1 MKDMKLI
8 DNVANKITRDIA
20 IDLGTANIRIVLKEG
35 GRVIIEPSIVA
46 INQSTGKILAVGE
59 EAKRMIGRTPANI
72 IAVQPLK
79 NGVIS
84 DFNAT
89 EALIS
94 NYIKKVRPSM
104 GTLSKFLWLNAIIA
118 VPSLI
123 TEVEIK
129 AVIDS
134 AKSAGAKKVYIVEE
148 PVAAAIGSGIKIEEA
163 SGSMI
168 VDIGGGTSDIAVIS
182 LGGIVVDN
190 TIKVAGDSM
199 DTAIQDYVRKKYNL
213 LIGIKMAEELKI
225 KIGNAIPPKSSEKM
239 GVKGQD
245 IITGLPKSLEIDSL
259 EVTEALNP
267 ILNKILSA
275 MKEAIEK
282 SPPEIISDLINN
294 GVHITGGGALIKN
307 IDKYFAKD
315 LGIKV
320 IIPKDPIFSVAN
332 GLKLMLEDSSLL
344 HRMQFKDFI
353 LR

>member
-1 MKDMKLI
+1 MIDMKI
-8 DNVANKITRDIA
+8 RNNIVNKISKELA
-20 IDLGTANIRIVLKEG
+20 IDLGTANIRVVLKDG
-35 GRVIIEPSIVA
+35 GRVIKEPSIVA

-72 IAVQPLK
+72 VAVQPLK

-94 NYIKKVRPSM
+94 NYINKVRPSL
-104 GTLSKFLWLNAIIA
+104 GPLSRVLWLSAIIA

-148 PVAAAIGSGIKIEEA
+148 PIAAAIGSQIKIEEA

-190 TIKVAGDSM
+190 TIKAAGDSM
-199 DTAIQDYVRKKYNL
+199 DNAIQDYIRKKYNL
-213 LIGIKMAEELKI
+213 LIGIKMAEDLKI
-225 KIGNAIPPKSSEKM
+225 KIGNALPSKSVEKM
-239 GVKGQD
+239 EVKGQD
-245 IITGLPKSLEIDSL
+245 IITGLPKSIEVGSL
-259 EVTEALNP
+259 EVTEALSP

-275 MKEAIEK
+275 IKEAIEK

-294 GVHITGGGALIKN
+294 GVHVTGGGALIKN
-307 IDKYFAKD
+307 IDKYFSKD

-320 IIPKDPIFSVAN
+320 VIPQDPIFSVAN

-344 HRMQFKDFI
+344 HKMQFKDFI

>member
-1 MKDMKLI
+1 MKI
-8 DNVANKITRDIA
+8 ITTIVNKASKDLA
-20 IDLGTANIRIVLKEG
+20 IDLGTANIRVILKDG
-35 GRVIIEPSIVA
+35 GRIIKEPSIVA

-59 EAKRMIGRTPANI
+59 EAKKMIGRTPANI
-72 IAVQPLK
+72 VAIQPLK

-89 EALIS
+89 EALIH
-94 NYIKKVRPSM
+94 NYISKVRPNLGVFSRFM
-104 GTLSKFLWLNAIIA
+104 WLTVIIA

-148 PVAAAIGSGIKIEEA
+148 PIAAAVGSDIRIEEA
-163 SGSMI
+163 NGSMI

-199 DTAIQDYVRKKYNL
+199 DIAIQDYIKRKYNL
-213 LIGIKMAEELKI
+213 LIGIKMAEDLKI
-225 KIGNAIPPKSSEKM
+225 NIGNALPSKTPEKM

-245 IITGLPKSLEIDSL
+245 IITGLPKSIEVSSLEI
-259 EVTEALNP
+259 TEALEP
-267 ILNKILSA
+267 VLAKILIA

-294 GVHITGGGALIKN
+294 GVYVTGGGALIKN
-307 IDKYFAKD
+307 IDKYFSNA

-320 IIPKDPIFSVAN
+320 KIPKDPIYSVAN
-332 GLKLMLEDSSLL
+332 GLKLMLEDSNLL
-344 HRMQFKDFI
+344 HKIQFKDFI